1 MSWAYCVLKPEISTP
16 FPYFLGLATLVK
28 REGRQEKE
36 QGKVGRERERG
47 RRRPEGQESVRASA
61 HQGKRRK
68 RREG

>member
-1 MSWAYCVLKPEISTP
+1 
-16 FPYFLGLATLVK
+16 LVK